1 MLTALAAADTVAF
14 VFTPIVKAAELRASN
29 AADPALNAELTAE
42 LIVATVE
49 AAAFI
54 ELDAD
59 VDVDVED
66 VDDEFAAGVL
76 EPELPDAT
84 AATTA
89 KPTAEAKITPEEIAP
104 TAPVVA
110 VAAPTPADS
119 DATALEPAF
128 AELSA

>member
-1 MLTALAAADTVAF
+1 VLTALAAADTVAF
-14 VFTPIVKAAELRASN
+14 VFTPIAKAAELRASN

-59 VDVDVED
+59 IDVED

-119 DATALEPAF
+119 DATAPEPAV